1 MKIARSAIMAVGLVR
16 AMGVVFLSFFFSV
29 SLSIREGGSVGAVL
43 GSWLCTIL

>member
-16 AMGVVFLSFFFSV
+16 AMGVVFFSFFFFSV
-29 SLSIREGGSVGAVL
+29 SLSAKEECGAVL